1 MTTTKQSLRLG
12 RMTVHISISVLIV
25 LLILAT
31 FSVYLWWKWR
41 IPKCGGYID
50 PTIRWCDDNGKL
62 VTGKPIPEAQ
72 CDPSSTTQSLH
83 AMTRFFGYVT
93 RLSRHSQQQGS
104 LSSSLSSLGKTRQ
117 GFLLFAVPDL
127 LQILPS
133 DFGQNYTTPYGMISF
148 YDAFIPC
155 IDNPAKFCDYISK
168 NQGETIQ
175 NICTAY
181 FQHKKEE
188 MGECP
193 FSVTDHSPDASVN
206 DPNFFNA
213 LGLLGTF
220 SLQANQA
227 VVFFT
232 DLPVADLG
240 LNYWS
245 YVLYMADSLDPNSQC
260 SPKQQIVFASLS
272 APLNM
277 FTAVGVSGKKFN
289 PLTAETGT
297 VVKGHVRFFT
307 IVAPD
312 PQLAKSIQT
321 RLQTSPPYAVD
332 FVHILEVPS
341 GAGSTKLDPLLEN
354 PNQLSTQDAAYHPG
368 YQRLSCFLRLSPS
381 PSTSTPTTSQNIQ
394 DFIFAKGA
402 YTHHSE
408 VVLLETTPSA
418 NTSLYTSYPLPV
430 MIPPAF
436 NEVSQL
442 SKAFHKTKKAFV
454 HRLQWTGYSVHSLPT
469 RNSTLNIFAPLFRN
483 VLRTKDPYLGGFQAI
498 QLAGNGQGDNPD
510 AQYRLSGSACLTN
523 HDVLVA
529 YCVNHA
535 FFGNA
540 VYNSVN
546 VLDTNRAY
554 GYGATVLDSSF
565 QKPYYIVL
573 MGRSLDTLNQTE
585 ARIRQGLSGLSDVS
599 GNVHDSTTDVDIT
612 KIPIRTGPSQEGNV
626 PLCHQLLMVERTY
639 LNPTFSSI
647 SSTGG
652 THRLTDLFGP
662 HLDTLEETVPESA
675 WQSLVN
681 VTAPTNE
688 TLIPPA
694 YFKVSYSPMTV
705 QRLLLVTVF
714 ILVLLLLVWVT
725 FIVYLGRH

>member
-1 MTTTKQSLRLG
+1 
-12 RMTVHISISVLIV
+12 
-25 LLILAT
+25 
-31 FSVYLWWKWR
+31 
-41 IPKCGGYID
+41 
-50 PTIRWCDDNGKL
+50 
-62 VTGKPIPEAQ
+62 
-72 CDPSSTTQSLH
+72 
-83 AMTRFFGYVT
+83 
-93 RLSRHSQQQGS
+93 
-104 LSSSLSSLGKTRQ
+104 LSSSLTSLGKTRK

-148 YDAFIPC
+148 YDTFIPC
-155 IDNPAKFCDYISK
+155 IENPAKFCNYISK
-168 NQGETIQ
+168 NQGETFSKL
-175 NICTAY
+175 CTAY
-181 FQHKKEE
+181 FQYKKEE
-188 MGECP
+188 SEGCP

-220 SLQANQA
+220 SLEAHQA

-260 SPKQQIVFASLS
+260 SPKQQVVFASLS
-272 APLNM
+272 APLNAY
-277 FTAVGVSGKKFN
+277 TAVGVSGKKFN

-307 IVAPD
+307 IIAPD

-341 GAGSTKLDPLLEN
+341 GPGSTKLDPLLEN
-354 PNQLSTQDAAYHPG
+354 PNGLSTEDPAYHPG

-381 PSTSTPTTSQNIQ
+381 PLTSTTTTSQNIQ
-394 DFIFAKGA
+394 DFIFAKGV
-402 YTHHSE
+402 YTHNSE
-408 VVLLETTPSA
+408 VVLLETTPSNTTA
-418 NTSLYTSYPLPV
+418 TSLYTSYRLPT
-430 MIPPAF
+430 MIPPPLD
-436 NEVSQL
+436 EVSQL
-442 SKAFHKTKKAFV
+442 SKAFREKKKAFL
-454 HRLQWTGYSVHSLPT
+454 RKLQWTGYSVHPLPT

-483 VLRTKDPYLGGFQAI
+483 VLRTKHPYLGGFQAI

-510 AQYRLSGSACLTN
+510 AQYRLSGSACLTDS
-523 HDVLVA
+523 DVLVA

-554 GYGATVLDSSF
+554 GYGATVLDSSV
-565 QKPYYIVL
+565 QTPYYIVL
-573 MGRSLDTLNQTE
+573 MGRNLDTLNQTE
-585 ARIRQGLSGLSDVS
+585 GRVRQGLSTLSTFPN
-599 GNVHDSTTDVDIT
+599 GDVDIS
-612 KIPIRTGPSQEGNV
+612 KILIRTGPSQQGSV

-639 LNPTFSSI
+639 LNPVFSSTSG
-647 SSTGG
+647 SSPG
-652 THRLTDLFGP
+652 TYRLTDMFGP
-662 HLDTLEETVPESA
+662 RLDTLVETAPDDA
-675 WQSLVN
+675 WSGLVN
-681 VTAPTNE
+681 VTAPTND

-694 YFKVSYSPMTV
+694 FFKVSYSPLAIR
-705 QRLLLVTVF
+705 RLLLVTLF
-714 ILVLLLLVWVT
+714 ILILLLLVWVT
-725 FIVYLGRH
+725 SVVYLSRKC